1 MAGKGNIANL
11 VPHQFRPGASGNPGG
26 RPSSREALA
35 HAMTETSDGKEIAE
49 RLIAL
54 MRHGKQES
62 IRLKAA
68 VELRDWLF
76 GSPSPDRAL
85 ALNGTLSEVRGE
97 IVRFSAA
104 FGPRSTQDEAQD
116 ADSGTASDAT
126 AINVEGIAT
135 DDEEVIDAEA
145 SAETPTHPPETSLHS
160 PLFTSKTRKTAE

>member
-1 MAGKGNIANL
+1 MPNVENILA
-11 VPHQFRPGASGNPGG
+11 HRWKPGCPSPNPGG
-26 RPSSREALA
+26 RPSSKAALA

-85 ALNGTLSEVRGE
+85 ALGGTLSEVRGE

-104 FGPRSTQDEAQD
+104 FGPSTARGETNGETNGA
-116 ADSGTASDAT
+116 ADGTASDAT
-126 AINVEGIAT
+126 AINIDGIAT
-135 DDEEVIDAEA
+135 DDEEVIDAEPV
-145 SAETPTHPPETSLHS
+145 ETPESPVEIPET
-160 PLFTSKTRKTAE
+160 TETAE